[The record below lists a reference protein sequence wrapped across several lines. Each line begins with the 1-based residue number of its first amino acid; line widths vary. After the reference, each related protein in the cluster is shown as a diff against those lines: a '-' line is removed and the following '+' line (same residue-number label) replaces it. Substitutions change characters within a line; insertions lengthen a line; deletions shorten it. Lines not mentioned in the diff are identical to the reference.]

1 MKIDS
6 SKNIKDL
13 LLKDLKKYGEPV
25 FAKFTRKLLNI
36 CEGRYA
42 QDDLLL
48 GVRVPKQ
55 RELAGKYSECISL
68 EETEKLLQDKVHEL
82 RFIALAILSKE
93 YKRAD
98 NKLKSKI
105 MKIYLRNYKYINNWD
120 LVDTSA
126 PHISG
131 HYWYNNKLDK
141 FWKFAKS
148 GNLWKERIAMLSTF
162 YFIRQNRFNE
172 TLKLAEVFLNH
183 KHDLMHKASGWM
195 LREIGKRDKKVL
207 LSFLDKY
214 SSLMPKTMLR
224 YSIEKLPK
232 QQRKF
237 YLKKVLIL
245 LVLLCGNLVSICSV

>member
-1 MKIDS
+1 MKINS

-13 LLKDLKKYGEPV
+13 LLKDLKKYGDSI

-36 CEGRYA
+36 CKDRYA
-42 QDDLLL
+42 QDDILL

-55 RELAGKYSECISL
+55 RELAGKYAKYINL

-82 RFIALAILSKE
+82 RFIALVILSKE

-141 FWKFAKS
+141 FWEFAKS
-148 GNLWKERIAMLSTF
+148 GSLWKERMAMISTF

-195 LREIGKRDKKVL
+195 LREIGKRDKKAL

-214 SSLMPKTMLR
+214 ASLMPRTMLR
-224 YSIEKLPK
+224 YSIKKLTK

-237 YLKKVLIL
+237 YLKESSH
-245 LVLLCGNLVSICSV
+245 NS

>member
-1 MKIDS
+1 MKINS
-6 SKNIKDL
+6 QKNIKDL
-13 LLKDLKKYGEPV
+13 LLKDLKKDADPS

-42 QDDLLL
+42 QDDILL

-55 RELAGKYSECISL
+55 RELAGKYANL
-68 EETEKLLQDKVHEL
+68 LNFKETEKLLQDKIHEL
-82 RFIALAILSKE
+82 RFIALVILSKE

-105 MKIYLRNYKYINNWD
+105 AKIYLKNYKYINNWD

-131 HYWYNNKLDK
+131 NYWYNNKLDK
-141 FWKFAKS
+141 FWKLAKS

-172 TLKLAEVFLNH
+172 ALKLAEVFLNH

-214 SSLMPKTMLR
+214 ASTMPRTMLR
-224 YSIEKLPK
+224 YSTEKLTK
-232 QQRKF
+232 QEKKF
-237 YLKKVLIL
+237 YLKKSSR
-245 LVLLCGNLVSICSV
+245 NS

>member
-1 MKIDS
+1 MKINS

-13 LLKDLKKYGEPV
+13 LLKDLKKYAEPA
-25 FAKFTRKLLNI
+25 FAKFTRKILNI
-36 CEGRYA
+36 CKDRYA
-42 QDDLLL
+42 QDDILL

-55 RELAGKYSECISL
+55 RTLAKKYANLINFK
-68 EETEKLLQDKVHEL
+68 ETEKLLQDKIHEL
-82 RFIALAILSKE
+82 RFIALVILSKE

-105 MKIYLRNYKYINNWD
+105 AKIYLRNYKYINNWD

-126 PHISG
+126 PNIPG
-131 HYWYNNKLDK
+131 HYWYNNELDK
-141 FWKFAKS
+141 FWEFAKS
-148 GNLWKERIAMLSTF
+148 GSLWKERISMIATF

-207 LSFLDKY
+207 LSFLDKHA
-214 SSLMPKTMLR
+214 SIMPRTMLR
-224 YSIEKLPK
+224 YSTEKLSK
-232 QQRKF
+232 QEKKF
-237 YLKKVLIL
+237 YLKESSR
-245 LVLLCGNLVSICSV
+245 NS

>member
-1 MKIDS
+1 MKINS

-13 LLKDLKKYGEPV
+13 LLKDLKKYGEPIFTK
-25 FAKFTRKLLNI
+25 FARKVLNI
-36 CEGRYA
+36 CEGKYA
-42 QDDLLL
+42 QDDIFI

-55 RELAGKYSECISL
+55 RDLAGKYVKYISL

-82 RFIALAILSKE
+82 RFIALVILSKE

-131 HYWYNNKLDK
+131 HYWYNNNLDK
-141 FWKFAKS
+141 FWEFAKS
-148 GNLWKERIAMLSTF
+148 KNLWKERIAMLSTF

-172 TLKLAEVFLNH
+172 TLQLAEVFLNH

-195 LREIGKRDKKVL
+195 LREIGKRNKKAL

-214 SSLMPKTMLR
+214 ALLMPRTMLR
-224 YSIEKLPK
+224 YSIEKLTK
-232 QQRKF
+232 QQKKF
-237 YLKKVLIL
+237 YLK
-245 LVLLCGNLVSICSV
+245 SFHSS

>member
-1 MKIDS
+1 MKINS

-13 LLKDLKKYGEPV
+13 LLKDLKKYAEPA

-36 CEGRYA
+36 CKDRYA
-42 QDDLLL
+42 QDDILL

-55 RELAGKYSECISL
+55 RELAGKYAKYINL

-82 RFIALAILSKE
+82 RFIALVILSNE

-105 MKIYLRNYKYINNWD
+105 AKIYLRNYKYSNNWD

-131 HYWYNNKLDK
+131 HYWYKNKLDK
-141 FWKFAKS
+141 FWEFAKS
-148 GNLWKERIAMLSTF
+148 GSLWKERIAMISTF

-214 SSLMPKTMLR
+214 ASLMPRTMLR
-224 YSIEKLPK
+224 YSIEKLTK
-232 QQRKF
+232 QQKKF
-237 YLKKVLIL
+237 YLKKL
-245 LVLLCGNLVSICSV
+245 S